1 MLKSIC
7 LILLGISISI
17 ISFAQPDKADQ
28 ELQAL
33 ADELKTVGL
42 AVAVVKKGEI
52 VYARNFGW
60 QDVEKQIPLSDN
72 SIFRI
77 ASISKSFSATAI
89 MQLVEQKKLS
99 LDDDV
104 SKLIGFTIRNPNYP
118 DKVITLRM
126 IMSHTSSISD
136 RNGYFTLDVINPAKN
151 PDWAKC
157 FNNYQPG
164 SQYEYCNLN
173 YNITGTII
181 ERTSGERFDTYI
193 RKYII
198 KPLGLYAGHNVDSL
212 DANRFAT
219 LYSYDSVVGF
229 KPEPQAYASRSKE
242 IKNYVAGYSTPIFSP
257 TGGVKIGAQDLACYM
272 TMHMNFGTYQGKR
285 IISRKSAKTIQ
296 RVIAKDAGYGLAIST
311 VETIIPE
318 VTLKG
323 HTGSAYGLY
332 SAMFFNPKK
341 KYGFVVI
348 TNGCLPRLEDGNQLI
363 HKKAMLILYNN
374 VVRKLNK

>member
-1 MLKSIC
+1 MKALLTLLVFLSITC
-7 LILLGISISI
+7 FSQSQR
-17 ISFAQPDKADQ
+17 ADK
-28 ELQAL
+28 ELQLL

-42 AVAVVKKGEI
+42 AVVVVKKGEI
-52 VYARNFGW
+52 VYTKNLGW
-60 QDVEKQIPLSDN
+60 QNVENQIPLSDN

-104 SKLIGFTIRNPNYP
+104 SKLIGFTVRNPNFP

-126 IMSHTSSISD
+126 IMSHASGISD

-157 FNNYQPG
+157 YNNYEPG
-164 SQYEYCNLN
+164 SKYEYCNLN
-173 YNITGTII
+173 YNMTGTII
-181 ERTSGERFDTYI
+181 ERVSGERFDVYI
-193 RKYII
+193 RNHII

-212 DANRFAT
+212 DARRFAT
-219 LYSYDSVVGF
+219 LYSYDSATGF
-229 KPEPQAYASRSKE
+229 KPEPQAYASRGE
-242 IKNYVAGYSTPIFSP
+242 ALKNYVMGYNTPVFSP
-257 TGGVKIGAQDLACYM
+257 TGGVKIGAQDLVRYM
-272 TMHMNFGTYQGKR
+272 SMHMNYGTLNGNK
-285 IISRKSAKTIQ
+285 IISRKSAKTMQHI
-296 RVIAKDAGYGLAIST
+296 IAKDGGYGLAIST
-311 VETIIPE
+311 VTNLIPG
-318 VTLKG
+318 VTMKG

-348 TNGCLPRLEDGNQLI
+348 TNGCLPDNEPEMRPVQVKGI
-363 HKKAMLILYNN
+363 RILYDNFIN
-374 VVRKLNK
+374 E

>member
-1 MLKSIC
+1 MLKSVC

-17 ISFAQPDKADQ
+17 ISFAQPKKADL
-28 ELQAL
+28 ELKAL
-33 ADELKTVGL
+33 TDELKTVGL
-42 AVAVVKKGEI
+42 AVAVVQKGEI
-52 VYARNFGW
+52 VYTRNFGW

-89 MQLVEQKKLS
+89 MQLVEQKNLS

-104 SKLIGFTIRNPNYP
+104 SKLIGFTVRNPNYP

-181 ERTSGERFDTYI
+181 ERTSGERFDVYI
-193 RKYII
+193 RNHII

-219 LYSYDSVVGF
+219 LYSFDSVNGF
-229 KPEPQAYASRSKE
+229 KPEPQAYASRSEE
-242 IKNYVAGYSTPIFSP
+242 IKNYVAGYSTPLFSP
-257 TGGVKIGAQDLACYM
+257 TGGVKIGSQDLARYM
-272 TMHMNFGTYQGKR
+272 TMHMNFGTYQGKN
-285 IISRKSAKTIQ
+285 IISRKSAKNMQ
-296 RVIAKDAGYGLAIST
+296 RVIATDAGYGLAIST
-311 VETIIPE
+311 VDTIIPE

-348 TNGCLPRLEDGNQLI
+348 TNGCLPDAQPGMRSVQ
-363 HKKAMLILYNN
+363 KKSMLILYNN
-374 VVRKLNK
+374 LIK

>member
-17 ISFAQPDKADQ
+17 SSFAQPEKADL
-28 ELQAL
+28 ELKAL
-33 ADELKTVGL
+33 TDELKTVGL

-52 VYARNFGW
+52 VYTRNFGW
-60 QDVEKQIPLSDN
+60 QNVEKQIPLSDN

-104 SKLIGFTIRNPNYP
+104 SKLIGFTVRNPNYP

-126 IMSHTSSISD
+126 IMSHTSSIGD

-173 YNITGTII
+173 YNLTGTII
-181 ERTSGERFDTYI
+181 ERASGERFDVYI
-193 RKYII
+193 HNHII

-219 LYSYDSVVGF
+219 LYSFDSVNGF
-229 KPEPQAYASRSKE
+229 KPEPQAYASRSEE

-257 TGGVKIGAQDLACYM
+257 TGGVKIGAQDLARYM
-272 TMHMNFGTYQGKR
+272 IMHMNLGTYQGKK
-285 IISRKSAKTIQ
+285 IISRKSAKNMQ
-296 RVIAKDAGYGLAIST
+296 RVIATDAGYGLAIST
-311 VETIIPE
+311 DDTIIPE

-348 TNGCLPRLEDGNQLI
+348 TNGCLPDAQPGMRSVQ
-363 HKKAMLILYNN
+363 KKSMLILYNN
-374 VVRKLNK
+374 LIK

>member
-17 ISFAQPDKADQ
+17 ISFAQPEKADQ

-104 SKLIGFTIRNPNYP
+104 SKLIGFTVRNPNYP

-126 IMSHTSSISD
+126 LMSHTSSVGD

-193 RKYII
+193 RKHII

-219 LYSYDSVVGF
+219 LYAYDSVVGF
-229 KPEPQAYASRSKE
+229 KPEPQAYASRGEE

-257 TGGVKIGAQDLACYM
+257 TGGIKIGAQDLARYM
-272 TMHMNFGTYQGKR
+272 AMHMNFGTYQGKK
-285 IISRKSAKTIQ
+285 IISRKSAKIMQ

-311 VETIIPE
+311 VDTIIPE
-318 VTLKG
+318 VTLRG

-348 TNGCLPRLEDGNQLI
+348 TNGCLPDAQPGMRSVQ
-363 HKKAMLILYNN
+363 KKSMLILYNN
-374 VVRKLNK
+374 LIGKFK

>member
-1 MLKSIC
+1 MKAHLFLLTFLFSVKSF
-7 LILLGISISI
+7 S
-17 ISFAQPDKADQ
+17 QPERASQ

-52 VYARNFGW
+52 VYTKNFGW
-60 QDVEKQIPLSDN
+60 QDAAKQIPLSDS

-89 MQLVEQKKLS
+89 MQLVEKKKLS
-99 LDDDV
+99 LDDDI

-126 IMSHTSSISD
+126 VMSHTSGISD

-157 FNNYQPG
+157 YNSEPG

-173 YNITGTII
+173 YNITGTVI
-181 ERTSGERFDTYI
+181 ERVSGERFDVYI
-193 RKYII
+193 RKHII
-198 KPLGLYAGHNVDSL
+198 KPLGLYGGHNVDSL
-212 DANRFAT
+212 DARRFAT
-219 LYSYDSVVGF
+219 LYTYDSALGL
-229 KPEPQAYASRSKE
+229 KPEPQAYASRSE
-242 IKNYVAGYSTPIFSP
+242 QIKNYEFGYSTPIFSP
-257 TGGVKIGAQDLACYM
+257 TGGVKIGAQDLARYM
-272 TMHMNFGTYQGKR
+272 TMHMNYGAYKGKR
-285 IISRKSAKTIQ
+285 IISRKSAKTMQ
-296 RVIAKDAGYGLAIST
+296 QVIAEEAGYGLAIST
-311 VETIIPE
+311 VSTLIPGTI
-318 VTLKG
+318 LKG

-348 TNGCLPRLEDGNQLI
+348 TNGCLPDTQPGMRPVQ
-363 HKKAMLILYNN
+363 KKTIGILYDNF
-374 VVRKLNK
+374 VEK

>member
-17 ISFAQPDKADQ
+17 ISFAQPEKADL
-28 ELQAL
+28 ELKAL
-33 ADELKTVGL
+33 TDELKTVGL
-42 AVAVVKKGEI
+42 AVAVVQKGEI
-52 VYARNFGW
+52 VYKRNFGW

-104 SKLIGFTIRNPNYP
+104 SKLIGFTVRNPNYP

-173 YNITGTII
+173 YNMTGTII
-181 ERTSGERFDTYI
+181 ERASGERFDVYI
-193 RKYII
+193 HNHII

-219 LYSYDSVVGF
+219 LYSFDSVNGF
-229 KPEPQAYASRSKE
+229 KPEPQAYASRSEE

-257 TGGVKIGAQDLACYM
+257 TGGVKIGAQDLARYM
-272 TMHMNFGTYQGKR
+272 IMHMNLGTYQGKK
-285 IISRKSAKTIQ
+285 IISRKSAKNMQ
-296 RVIAKDAGYGLAIST
+296 RVIATDAGYGLAIST
-311 VETIIPE
+311 DDTIIPE

-348 TNGCLPRLEDGNQLI
+348 TNGCLPDAQPGMRSVQ
-363 HKKAMLILYNN
+363 KKSMLILYNN
-374 VVRKLNK
+374 LIK